1 MKRLFPI
8 LFLLFISTVT
18 YAQQVEFGA
27 KAGMAFGYK
36 GTLKQTVTNI
46 KESKATDNIGWHAGF
61 FSRIKFLEWF
71 IQPEIYFS
79 SMKTNFDYRNDG
91 EFTAHSNRLDI
102 PILFGSKFLE
112 VTRLYAGPVFST
124 SLNED
129 ISLKGIRKTKKDD
142 FSLAGQV
149 GGGFDLAKLTFD
161 VRYEFGFKKSQTNFI
176 KKRTG
181 EAFKLEK
188 RQNSLV
194 LSVGYKF

>member
-1 MKRLFPI
+1 MKRYFLV
-8 LFLLFISTVT
+8 LFLLFFSIVSF
-18 YAQQVEFGA
+18 AQQVEFGA

-36 GTLKQTVTNI
+36 GNLKRTITNI
-46 KESKATDNIGWHAGF
+46 KESKATDNIGWHAGL
-61 FSRIKFLEWF
+61 FSRIKMERWF

-79 SMKTNFDYRNDG
+79 SMKTNFNYNYST

-102 PILFGSKFLE
+102 PLLFGSNFLQ
-112 VTRLYAGPVFST
+112 VIRLYAGPVFST

-129 ISLKGIRKTKKDD
+129 ISLRGIKKTKTDD

-161 VRYEFGFKKSQTNFI
+161 VRYEFGFNESETKFI
-176 KKRTG
+176 KKHTG
-181 EAFKLEK
+181 EEFKLEK

>member
-8 LFLLFISTVT
+8 LFLLFISIVT

-129 ISLKGIRKTKKDD
+129 ISLKGIRKTKTDD

-161 VRYEFGFKKSQTNFI
+161 VRYEFGFNKNQTNFI

>member
-1 MKRLFPI
+1 MKRYFLV
-8 LFLLFISTVT
+8 LFLLFFSIVSF
-18 YAQQVEFGA
+18 AQQVEFGA

-36 GTLKQTVTNI
+36 GNLKRTITNI
-46 KESKATDNIGWHAGF
+46 KESKATDNIGWHAGL
-61 FSRIKFLEWF
+61 FSRIKMERWF

-79 SMKTNFDYRNDG
+79 SMKTNFDNYST

-102 PILFGSKFLE
+102 PLLFGSNFLQ
-112 VTRLYAGPVFST
+112 VIRLYAGPVFST

-129 ISLKGIRKTKKDD
+129 ISLRGIKKTKTDD

-161 VRYEFGFKKSQTNFI
+161 VRYEFGFNESETKFI
-176 KKRTG
+176 KKHTG
-181 EAFKLEK
+181 EEFKLEK

>member
-1 MKRLFPI
+1 MKRYFLV
-8 LFLLFISTVT
+8 LFLLFFSIVSF
-18 YAQQVEFGA
+18 AQQVEFGA
-27 KAGMAFGYK
+27 KAGMTFGYK
-36 GTLKQTVTNI
+36 GNLKRTITNI
-46 KESKATDNIGWHAGF
+46 KESKATDNIGWHAGL
-61 FSRIKFLEWF
+61 FSRIKMERWF

-79 SMKTNFDYRNDG
+79 SMKTNFDYNYST

-102 PILFGSKFLE
+102 PLLFGSNFLQ
-112 VTRLYAGPVFST
+112 VIRLYAGPVFST

-129 ISLKGIRKTKKDD
+129 ISLRGIKKTKTDD

-161 VRYEFGFKKSQTNFI
+161 VRYEFGFNESETKFI
-176 KKRTG
+176 KKHTG
-181 EAFKLEK
+181 EEFKLEK